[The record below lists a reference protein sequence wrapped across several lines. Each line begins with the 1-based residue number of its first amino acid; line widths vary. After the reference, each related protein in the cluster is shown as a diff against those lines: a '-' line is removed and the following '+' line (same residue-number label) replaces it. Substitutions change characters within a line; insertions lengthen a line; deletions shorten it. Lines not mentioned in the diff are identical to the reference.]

1 MPGTKKYAGGWEFDI
16 WDETLAYDQGDVV
29 ALGTY
34 LYKAAVATSAGE
46 KPGVATYSFP
56 FTDTARTSTPP
67 GDPEDI
73 EYKTLPKWI
82 LWDLG
87 ADYYYGL
94 LRGVALTPEQVGLYK
109 FSSSEVRTL
118 VVRSSFV
125 GSSTTG
131 SDEHLYDLPD
141 YATYAGYGFDAGM
154 SCDWPGGIYAP
165 SAVPFDTDGNRHPEG
180 YFYNLGEF
188 AASFIYQPSLI
199 VPTADTA
206 YWDAG
211 GLDSDPRTAMVFS
224 IYGSFGR
231 DFSGDDGTMTIAAFA
246 DNWTANPGTGDA
258 TDYDSVSPTYQST

>member
-46 KPGVATYSFP
+46 KPGVATYSFT
-56 FTDTARTSTPP
+56 FTDTARTSTPI

-94 LRGVALTPEQVGLYK
+94 LRGVAVTPEQLGQYK
-109 FSSSEVRTL
+109 FSIQEVRTL
-118 VVRSSFV
+118 VVRSNFI
-125 GSSTTG
+125 GGAG
-131 SDEHLYDLPD
+131 SDEDYYELPTFAS
-141 YATYAGYGFDAGM
+141 YSGYGFDAGM
-154 SCDWPGGIYAP
+154 NCEWPGGIYAP
-165 SAVPFDTDGNRHPEG
+165 SAVPFDLEG
-180 YFYNLGEF
+180 ERTPMNYFYNQGEF
-188 AASFIYQPSLI
+188 AASFIYQPAMI
-199 VPTADTA
+199 VPNGYYP
-206 YWDAG
+206 YWHG
-211 GLDSDPRTAMVFS
+211 GETRTSMVFS
-224 IYGSFGR
+224 IYQSFGR
-231 DFSGDDGTMTIAAFA
+231 DFSGDDGTMTLPAFN
-246 DNWTANPGTGDA
+246 DDWSANPGTGDA